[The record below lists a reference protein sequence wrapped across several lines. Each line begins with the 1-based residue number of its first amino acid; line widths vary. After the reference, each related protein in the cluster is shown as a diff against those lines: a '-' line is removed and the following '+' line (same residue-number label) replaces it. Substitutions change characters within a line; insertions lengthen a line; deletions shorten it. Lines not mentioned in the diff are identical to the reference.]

1 MDKVLVTGGA
11 GFIGSHLVKSLMR
24 DAFCKVVVVDDLS
37 TGNRDK
43 VPVEAEFHQVDISTA
58 SEEKLTTLLKGC
70 DTVFHL
76 AAKARVQP
84 SIKDPVS
91 YDAVN
96 VGGIVR
102 LLHAAH
108 KAGVKRFVYS
118 GSSSCYGNAKEF
130 PTPETHT
137 INPLSPYGLQ
147 KYIGETYCK
156 MFSQVYGIDTVCL
169 RYFNVYGH
177 GMPLTGAYRL
187 VLGIFGSQY
196 AEGKSL
202 TITND
207 GEQRRDFTCVDDVV
221 RANILAGKRT
231 EPFRGLSLNIGN
243 GFNYSV
249 NEVADMFGRRKV
261 YGEKRYEPFQ
271 TLANNCLA
279 FTELGWTPEGDL
291 PKFIKSY
298 KEHLLT
304 DSYYE

>member
-1 MDKVLVTGGA
+1 VDRVLVTGGA
-11 GFIGSHLVKSLMR
+11 GFIGSHLVKSLLR
-24 DAFCKVVVVDDLS
+24 DANCEVVVLDDLS
-37 TGNRDK
+37 AGNKDK
-43 VPVEAEFHQVDISTA
+43 VPAEAEFHQVDISTA
-58 SEEKLTTLLKGC
+58 SEEELTTLLKGC

-108 KAGVKRFVYS
+108 KAGVKRLVYS
-118 GSSSCYGNAKEF
+118 GSSSCYGNAEKF
-130 PTPETHT
+130 PTPETHK

-169 RYFNVYGH
+169 RYFNVYGN

-187 VLGIFGSQY
+187 VLGIFGSLY
-196 AEGKSL
+196 AERKPL

-207 GEQRRDFTCVDDVV
+207 GEQRRDFTWVSDVV
-221 RANILAGKRT
+221 RANILAGSRKK
-231 EPFRGLSLNIGN
+231 PFKGLSLNIGN
-243 GFNYSV
+243 GLNYSV
-249 NEVADMFGRRKV
+249 NEVADMFGSKKV
-261 YGEKRYEPFQ
+261 YGEKRYEPVQ
-271 TLANNCLA
+271 TLADNSLA
-279 FTELGWTPEGDL
+279 SSELGWIPEGDL
-291 PKFIKSY
+291 PNFIHTY
-298 KEHLLT
+298 KQHLLT